1 MTFDEV
7 IATLNHM
14 KPAIHMD
21 NSDTA
26 IRAAREHEAIDFAV
40 EMLGMLES
48 REKHFAEWAALNKA
62 QVCAT
67 CGRRSDRQQSGTR
80 CPIEEHYAVP
90 MDGHCHLWEAS
101 GDENGG

>member
-7 IATLNHM
+7 IATLNRM
-14 KPAIHMD
+14 KHAIQTDDMD
-21 NSDTA
+21 ST
-26 IRAAREHEAIDFAV
+26 IRVAREHEAIDFAV
-40 EMLGMLES
+40 EMLGMLEN

-67 CGRRSDRQQSGTR
+67 CGRRSDRKQSGTR

-90 MDGHCHLWEAS
+90 LDGHCHLWEVSRDA
-101 GDENGG
+101 